1 MKETVKSTV
10 LLLLILCS
18 LIQSYFLIY
27 RLPGNNPV
35 VKSESDYVKTDNMGA
50 EMKAEELVYP
60 AEMIMHMGNGKHTI
74 FYPGSTFYKLIN
86 SRLQGRLFAGFQR
99 YDTSGMNWNTIRK
112 QNEGIELRFGAGV
125 PVAMLQKVM
134 QISND
139 LMLQEETINR
149 ILIYNVKS
157 EDKVR
162 AFFFSSRGGAVYE
175 AKNADLTVQDVRQHV
190 GFGKEWTP
198 SYTLMDSG
206 YYVPD
211 TKIGAFEVTLKTG
224 VFTTDQMQKS
234 LFADP
239 SITRNIRE
247 KDGSEI
253 YTDIKRSL
261 QFKQNQNWIN
271 YTDPA
276 ASGGTDNNI
285 GKNALSA
292 VEFVNQHGG
301 WDNAAGSSYRMEVTS
316 EAEFSGDSKR
326 RQDLVTFQQYYKS
339 LPILDL
345 DTFHYGVLR
354 LDMHQGMVTSYERSL
369 IYTRSMDMSKTVKR
383 QLPGGKELA
392 ALVNKAAKDRTV
404 SWLYPAYQPFLT
416 GEELQLQPV
425 WVLVFSSGEK
435 QILQQ
440 GF

>member
-10 LLLLILCS
+10 LVLLIACS
-18 LIQSYFLIY
+18 LVQSYFLIY
-27 RLPGNNPV
+27 RLPGNDPV
-35 VKSESDYVKTDNMGA
+35 VKSESDYVKTENMGT
-50 EMKAEELVYP
+50 EMKAEELVFP
-60 AEMIMHMGNGKHTI
+60 AEMILHMGAGKHTL

-86 SRLQGRLFAGFQR
+86 TRLQGRLFDGFQR
-99 YDTSGMNWNTIRK
+99 YDATGTNWNTIRQ
-112 QNEGIELRFGAGV
+112 QNEGIELRFGKGV
-125 PVAMLQKVM
+125 PVALLQKVM

-139 LMLQEETINR
+139 PLLQEETINR
-149 ILIYNVKS
+149 ILIYNVKN

-162 AFFFSSRGGAVYE
+162 AFFFSAQGGTVYE
-175 AKNADLTVQDVRQHV
+175 AKNADLTVQDVRQQV

-211 TKIGAFEVTLKTG
+211 GKVEALQVTLDTG

-234 LFADP
+234 LFSDP

-276 ASGGTDNNI
+276 ASGGTDNSL

-292 VEFVNQHGG
+292 VDFVNQHGG
-301 WDNAAGSSYRMEVTS
+301 WDAGSGGTYRMEVS
-316 EAEFSGDSKR
+316 GEAGYNVDSKH
-326 RQDLVTFQQYYKS
+326 RQDTVTFQQYYRS

-345 DTFHYGVLR
+345 EGFHYGVMR
-354 LDMHQGMVTSYERSL
+354 LDMHQGTVTSYERSL
-369 IYTRSMDMSKTVKR
+369 IYTKGTGATKTFKK
-383 QLPGGKELA
+383 QLAGGKELT
-392 ALVNKAAKDRTV
+392 ALIASAAKDRTI
-404 SWLYPAYQPFLT
+404 SWLYPAYQPSLT
-416 GEELQLQPV
+416 DEGLKLTPV
-425 WVLVFSSGEK
+425 WMLVFANGERE
-435 QILQQ
+435 ILQ
-440 GF
+440 